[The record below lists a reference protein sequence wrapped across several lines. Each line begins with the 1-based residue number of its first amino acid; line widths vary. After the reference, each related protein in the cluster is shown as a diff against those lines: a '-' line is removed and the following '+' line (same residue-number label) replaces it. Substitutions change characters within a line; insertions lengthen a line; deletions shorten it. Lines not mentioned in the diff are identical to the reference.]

1 MNLKTLVV
9 LSATAICL
17 ATAPALVVPE
27 IHSAHAAEKPGQKEA
42 RDLVERLGTEAV
54 ELLANDALS
63 ANEQRVA
70 FDKLISR
77 DFNMK
82 LIGRFVLGK
91 HWRKATKDQQA
102 EYQDLFKR
110 YIIST
115 YQKRIGEYSGENLKI
130 VRAKPINKKE
140 FLVLSQIIRPSG
152 PPIKLDW
159 RVRKGK
165 KTGQKIVDIIVEN
178 VSMAITHRDE
188 FSSVISQNGG
198 QVEGLLKRLRKQI
211 ASAEK

>member
-1 MNLKTLVV
+1 MKFKTLLV
-9 LSATAICL
+9 LSVTAFCF

-27 IHSAHAAEKPGQKEA
+27 AYSAIADEKPGQKEA

-54 ELLANDALS
+54 ALLANDSIS
-63 ANEQRVA
+63 AEDQREA

-77 DFNMK
+77 DFNMN

-91 HWRKATKDQQA
+91 HWRKATKDQQT
-102 EYQDLFKR
+102 EYQGLFKR

-130 VRAKPINKKE
+130 IRAKPINKKE
-140 FLVLSQIIRPSG
+140 FLVLSQIIRPAG

-165 KTGQKIVDIIVEN
+165 KDGQKIVDIIVEN

-198 QVEGLLKRLRKQI
+198 QVEGLLARLRKQI

>member
-1 MNLKTLVV
+1 MKIKTLLV
-9 LSATAICL
+9 LSVTAFCF
-17 ATAPALVVPE
+17 AAAPALVIPTP
-27 IHSAHAAEKPGQKEA
+27 HTAHAAEKPGQKEA
-42 RDLVERLGTEAV
+42 KELVEQLGTEAV
-54 ELLANDALS
+54 ELLANDTIS
-63 ANEQRVA
+63 AAEQREA

-91 HWRKATKDQQA
+91 HWRKATKDQQV
-102 EYQDLFKR
+102 EYQALFKR

-130 VRAKPINKKE
+130 IRAKPLNKKE

-165 KTGQKIVDIIVEN
+165 KNGQKIVDIIVEN

-198 QVEGLLKRLRKQI
+198 QVEGLLARLRKQI